1 MELLI
6 LDLENVTED
15 ELKKGIQQNC
25 NTMSFMRS
33 EIEKLKAVAEKAQKT
48 KQIQKEASV
57 EEKQPIIEQYVR
69 NETDE
74 DFEDEVEYY
83 YSSFIKLTKE
93 QLQDEDSVLETLPVR
108 KNYRYK
114 EILYRMKANI
124 LKQICEI
131 KNFIFEVELTP
142 SELQEF
148 QEEILFEQEKLKVLD
163 NQLNKKEEELL
174 SEEKSDNKII
184 FVPTYSGNFHIFD
197 EIEQSSQEYYDN
209 YYSLFQSIKDGTF
222 KGVKRFKNDETLKG
236 ICEVKENKVRI
247 IFSRL
252 SHDSY
257 AILSAFVKK
266 TTNDAGYRASLRNRA
281 MDFYNAEE
289 QLRSNLD
296 NQEFLE
302 LNSQYEQELY
312 NMLNVTSKEVQLK
325 NTNKG
330 GK

>member
-1 MELLI
+1 
-6 LDLENVTED
+6 
-15 ELKKGIQQNC
+15 
-25 NTMSFMRS
+25 MSFMRS

-148 QEEILFEQEKLKVLD
+148 QEEILFEQEKLKESV
-163 NQLNKKEEELL
+163 
-174 SEEKSDNKII
+174 
-184 FVPTYSGNFHIFD
+184 
-197 EIEQSSQEYYDN
+197 SS
-209 YYSLFQSIKDGTF
+209 L
-222 KGVKRFKNDETLKG
+222 
-236 ICEVKENKVRI
+236 
-247 IFSRL
+247 
-252 SHDSY
+252 
-257 AILSAFVKK
+257 
-266 TTNDAGYRASLRNRA
+266 YR
-281 MDFYNAEE
+281 
-289 QLRSNLD
+289 
-296 NQEFLE
+296 
-302 LNSQYEQELY
+302 
-312 NMLNVTSKEVQLK
+312 LK
-325 NTNKG
+325 N
-330 GK
+330 